1 MNSHPEERV
10 NESSRVSIEPPVLP
24 LVQRAT
30 RPPPKVVEEGSDE
43 DQSDN
48 NDPVPVANA
57 TAGDAGTWFSD
68 SEGEMPRRTTGVGPR
83 FPNKSHQ
90 ATVEDADSEEDMPL
104 SVAVNL
110 VMQRQRATRV
120 QAADDS
126 DEEKP
131 LSTLLQKAK
140 QTTPTIPPINI
151 NFNNLASGKGGGDD
165 DDEDD
170 KPLGLRAP
178 TILNRN
184 GDDDDDRPL
193 AYHPQQQRRTQY
205 QMMAQQQQ
213 QMMMQAQF
221 HNSMFFSPPSML
233 GSGFFGPPVMPPM
246 MMQPPIPIAS
256 SPPADDSAKFGRVD
270 KWRHDVAVEGSL

>member
-1 MNSHPEERV
+1 MNSHPEERIDG
-10 NESSRVSIEPPVLP
+10 SSRVSIEPPVLP

-30 RPPPKVVEEGSDE
+30 RPPPKAVEEGSDE

-48 NDPVPVANA
+48 DNLAPVANA
-57 TAGDAGTWFSD
+57 TAGDAETWFSD
-68 SEGEMPRRTTGVGPR
+68 SEEEMPRRTTGVGPR

-90 ATVEDADSEEDMPL
+90 AEDVDSEEEDMPL

-110 VMQRQRATRV
+110 VMRRQRATRLR
-120 QAADDS
+120 AEDDS

-140 QTTPTIPPINI
+140 QATPTIPPVDI
-151 NFNNLASGKGGGDD
+151 NFDNLASGKDD
-165 DDEDD
+165 DDDD
-170 KPLGLRAP
+170 KPLGLRAS
-178 TILNRN
+178 TLLNRN
-184 GDDDDDRPL
+184 GNDDDDDRPL
-193 AYHPQQQRRTQY
+193 AFHPQQQRRTQY

-213 QMMMQAQF
+213 QMMMQAQL

-246 MMQPPIPIAS
+246 MMQQPISLPS
-256 SPPADDSAKFGRVD
+256 PPPADESVKFGRVD
-270 KWRHDVAVEGSL
+270 KWRHDVAVEGTSL